1 MPTSDIPP
9 APEQRAHEVAAILA
23 AGLLR
28 LFAHPRFAVA
38 AAPPQVAPAVA
49 PPVSQGGSARI
60 PVDAPCLR
68 RESAD

>member
-1 MPTSDIPP
+1 MPTADVPP

-38 AAPPQVAPAVA
+38 AASPQVAPPA
-49 PPVSQGGSARI
+49 PPRVGQTGSTGI
-60 PVDAPCLR
+60 PGDAPCLR